1 MDVMGQFINSSF
13 QRLCR
18 RRRGE
23 RRWAFTKKGLP
34 FSATHFYNISQTL
47 QVISH
52 KRKKLHMD
60 FGADAA
66 GCAADIFNPQCW
78 HQIRTKD
85 HSL

>member
-47 QVISH
+47 QLTSH
-52 KRKKLHMD
+52 KRKSCTWISERTLQPVQRT
-60 FGADAA
+60 FLIQNA
-66 GCAADIFNPQCW
+66 GSN
-78 HQIRTKD
+78 
-85 HSL
+85 